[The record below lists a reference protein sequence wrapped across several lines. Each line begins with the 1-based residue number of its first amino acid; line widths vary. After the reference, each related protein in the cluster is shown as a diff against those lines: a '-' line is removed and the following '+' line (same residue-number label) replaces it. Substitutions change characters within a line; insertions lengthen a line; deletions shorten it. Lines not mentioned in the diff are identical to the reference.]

1 MKINSGQRNL
11 VKVLVRGIEQTSPKE
26 SSKISS
32 VLDRKIVIT
41 RAYVESVYEYVP
53 VVAVSGL
60 TSVVERYIN

>member
-1 MKINSGQRNL
+1 M

-26 SSKISS
+26 SPKISS

-41 RAYVESVYEYVP
+41 RAYVKSVYEYVP
-53 VVAVSGL
+53 VVAVSEL